1 MHAPTGER
9 VLFSGLSD
17 FQLLKQINR
26 LHVDM
31 NDDNPFREGKSKTF
45 VHIFIVNARNK
56 NIIFVYVQ
64 TKYIQQIPKRHV
76 TLI

>member
-1 MHAPTGER
+1 MHAPSGER

-17 FQLLKQINR
+17 FQLLRQINR

-31 NDDNPFREGKSKTF
+31 NDDNPFREGKGKTF
-45 VHIFIVNARNK
+45 VYIFILNARNK

-64 TKYIQQIPKRHV
+64 TKYI
-76 TLI
+76 